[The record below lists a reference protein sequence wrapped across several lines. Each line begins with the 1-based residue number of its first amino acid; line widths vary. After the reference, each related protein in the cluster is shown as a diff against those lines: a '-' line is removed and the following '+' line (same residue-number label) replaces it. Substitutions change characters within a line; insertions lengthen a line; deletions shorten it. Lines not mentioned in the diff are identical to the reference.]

1 MDPWAPLSSQARRPV
16 RARACEPPRGLVR
29 SLPDCAAHR
38 PHSVRCRGEGD
49 DGRRHLPPGDP
60 FPSQARL
67 RRRPR
72 HERGGQNDRNSQNER
87 DERNGLGRAKARLLA
102 ALPSRATSS
111 QCAGASIIGGVLLY
125 LLAFLARRA
134 HVAEAQAFC
143 ATVHST
149 GVEMD
154 MSLRVSLLV
163 KMGAADQS
171 TLRVRCTGTR

>member
-1 MDPWAPLSSQARRPV
+1 VSRLGGWFEAFPTAPLTGRIPSAAEARV
-16 RARACEPPRGLVR
+16 MM
-29 SLPDCAAHR
+29 
-38 PHSVRCRGEGD
+38 D
-49 DGRRHLPPGDP
+49 DDIFPPGDP